1 MQAPRL
7 DGVIPVLVAGTL
19 VLGAA
24 WFLAPS
30 AIVFALC
37 FVILGLSLTLSKLLA
52 VWALGIWILGHGAFW
67 LYNWFHD
74 WVVVK
79 SHERKYADF
88 MRIRSI
94 FYYPNACCAESY
106 EALKERERNW
116 QDGKGSGRN
125 VPYSLVRCDSELRDE
140 VDSWLEFAGD

>member
-7 DGVIPVLVAGTL
+7 DGFIPVLVAGTL

-52 VWALGIWILGHGAFW
+52 VWALGAWILGHGVFW
-67 LYNWFHD
+67 LYSWFHD

-79 SHERKYADF
+79 SHERKHADF

-94 FYYPNACCAESY
+94 FYYPSATCAESY